1 MKEYK
6 FSHPELQPFESDG
19 FELEYP
25 TLSEEDEKLL
35 DLFKDKRG
43 FTAYTEDDKPS
54 MSVMYGPD
62 ELFKE
67 AVELR
72 RAMIFID
79 NDALKTEKGFEN
91 TLKVKLTPELYR
103 LCDAWRQVRD
113 NIKAGHSIEA
123 HMEQMN
129 RKIVVVCNANGQT
142 VFAKKWNCGTGE
154 EAINFRHAIGKP
166 LAMTRTCIFPDI
178 EEVRANLESLR
189 KSNGAISLTNESFN
203 GPVPKFVS
211 ADSNDGGNE
220 NWN

>member
-1 MKEYK
+1 MTEYK
-6 FSHPELQPFESDG
+6 FSNPELQPFESDG
-19 FELEYP
+19 LELEYP
-25 TLSEEDEKLL
+25 QLSEKDKKLL

-43 FTAYTEDDKPS
+43 FTAYTENDKPS
-54 MSVMYGPD
+54 ISVMYGPN
-62 ELFKE
+62 ELFRE

-123 HMEQMN
+123 HREQMN

-142 VFAKKWNCGTGE
+142 VFAKKWDCGTGE

-189 KSNGAISLTNESFN
+189 QSNSVMGFTGADFN

-211 ADSNDGGNE
+211 ADSNGEDNE